1 MVLDEQLDIK
11 RDSRYYGESN
21 SLRPEQMIE
30 EFSSPS
36 LNNLK
41 DSIEDAL
48 TSESPQDIL
57 DCIMLTLKRN
67 SQYHR
72 ICARHSK
79 EVLDLLYG
87 VDKKNNVVEI
97 NANALDDDWLTN
109 PKKWVDY
116 TELPDNHV
124 QSVTESGKV
133 KTGNIEINT
142 ENTGMF
148 TEDELVA
155 KGYQL
160 TDTGWVKA

>member
-11 RDSRYYGESN
+11 RNSRYYGESN

-87 VDKKNNVVEI
+87 VDKSKNVVEL
-97 NANALDDDWLTN
+97 NAAAEDDHSWIT
-109 PKKWVDY
+109 PKKWIDY
-116 TELPDNHV
+116 TELPDNHIDIV
-124 QSVTESGKV
+124 
-133 KTGNIEINT
+133 T

-160 TDTGWVKA
+160 TDSGWVKA

>member
-87 VDKKNNVVEI
+87 VDKSKNVVEL
-97 NANALDDDWLTN
+97 NAAAEDDHSWITDSKRWI
-109 PKKWVDY
+109 DY
-116 TELPDNHV
+116 TELPD
-124 QSVTESGKV
+124 SGKIQ
-133 KTGNIEINT
+133 TGNVEINT
-142 ENTGMF
+142 ENTGVF

>member
-11 RDSRYYGESN
+11 RDSRYHGESN

-30 EFSSPS
+30 EFSSQS

-87 VDKKNNVVEI
+87 VDKNNNVVEI
-97 NANALDDDWLTN
+97 NAGALSDDYLTD
-109 PKKWVDY
+109 PKKWIDY
-116 TELPDNHV
+116 TELPD
-124 QSVTESGKV
+124 SGKV
-133 KTGNIEINT
+133 QTESENI
-142 ENTGMF
+142 GLF

>member
-1 MVLDEQLDIK
+1 MSD
-11 RDSRYYGESN
+11 
-21 SLRPEQMIE
+21 
-30 EFSSPS
+30 FSSHA
-36 LNNLK
+36 LNNLR

-48 TSESPQDIL
+48 TSDSPQDIL

-72 ICARHSK
+72 VCARHSK

-97 NANALDDDWLTN
+97 NAAALSDDYLTD

-116 TELPDNHV
+116 TELPDNHIETV
-124 QSVTESGKV
+124 I
-133 KTGNIEINT
+133 GNI
-142 ENTGMF
+142 GSMS
-148 TEDELVA
+148 EDELVA

>member
-1 MVLDEQLDIK
+1 
-11 RDSRYYGESN
+11 
-21 SLRPEQMIE
+21 MIE

-87 VDKKNNVVEI
+87 VDKNNNVVEI
-97 NANALDDDWLTN
+97 NAGALDDDYLTD
-109 PKKWVDY
+109 PKKWIDY
-116 TELPDNHV
+116 TELPD
-124 QSVTESGKV
+124 SGKV
-133 KTGNIEINT
+133 QTEA
-142 ENTGMF
+142 ENTGLMD
-148 TEDELVA
+148 EDELVA

>member
-1 MVLDEQLDIK
+1 
-11 RDSRYYGESN
+11 
-21 SLRPEQMIE
+21 MIE

-41 DSIEDAL
+41 DAIEDAL
-48 TSESPQDIL
+48 TVESPQDIL

-87 VDKKNNVVEI
+87 VDKSKNVVEI
-97 NANALDDDWLTN
+97 NAAAEDDHSWITDS
-109 PKKWVDY
+109 KKWIDY
-116 TELPDNHV
+116 TELPD
-124 QSVTESGKV
+124 SGKV
-133 KTGNIEINT
+133 QTGNVEIKTDNI
-142 ENTGMF
+142 GLF

>member
-1 MVLDEQLDIK
+1 
-11 RDSRYYGESN
+11 
-21 SLRPEQMIE
+21 MIE

-87 VDKKNNVVEI
+87 VDKSKNVVEL
-97 NANALDDDWLTN
+97 NAAAEDDHTWITDSKRWI
-109 PKKWVDY
+109 DS
-116 TELPDNHV
+116 TELPD
-124 QSVTESGKV
+124 SGKV
-133 KTGNIEINT
+133 QTGNVEINV

>member
-1 MVLDEQLDIK
+1 MELDEQLDIQ
-11 RDSRYYGESN
+11 RNSRYHGKSN

-97 NANALDDDWLTN
+97 NAGALSDDYLTD
-109 PKKWVDY
+109 PKKWIDY
-116 TELPDNHV
+116 TELPD
-124 QSVTESGKV
+124 SGKV
-133 KTGNIEINT
+133 QTESENI
-142 ENTGMF
+142 GLF

>member
-1 MVLDEQLDIK
+1 MVLDAQLDIK
-11 RDSRYYGESN
+11 RDSRYHGESN

-87 VDKKNNVVEI
+87 VDKNNNVVEI
-97 NANALDDDWLTN
+97 NAGALSDDYLTD
-109 PKKWVDY
+109 PKKWIDY
-116 TELPDNHV
+116 TELPD
-124 QSVTESGKV
+124 SGKV
-133 KTGNIEINT
+133 QTEPENI
-142 ENTGMF
+142 GLLD
-148 TEDELVA
+148 EDELIA
-155 KGYQL
+155 NGYQL

>member
-1 MVLDEQLDIK
+1 
-11 RDSRYYGESN
+11 
-21 SLRPEQMIE
+21 MIE

-41 DSIEDAL
+41 DAIEDAL

-87 VDKKNNVVEI
+87 VDKSKNVVEL
-97 NANALDDDWLTN
+97 NAAAEDDHSWITDS
-109 PKKWVDY
+109 KKWVDY
-116 TELPDNHV
+116 TELPD
-124 QSVTESGKV
+124 
-133 KTGNIEINT
+133 GNVDFVASAT
-142 ENTGMF
+142 DVMS
-148 TEDELVA
+148 EDELVA
-155 KGYQL
+155 NGYQL

>member
-1 MVLDEQLDIK
+1 
-11 RDSRYYGESN
+11 
-21 SLRPEQMIE
+21 MIE

-48 TSESPQDIL
+48 TVESPQDIL

-72 ICARHSK
+72 VCARHSK

-87 VDKKNNVVEI
+87 VDKSKNVVEL
-97 NANALDDDWLTN
+97 NAAAEDDHSWITDS
-109 PKKWVDY
+109 KKWVDY
-116 TELPDNHV
+116 TELPD
-124 QSVTESGKV
+124 
-133 KTGNIEINT
+133 GNIDIVASAT
-142 ENTGMF
+142 DVMS
-148 TEDELVA
+148 EDELVA
-155 KGYQL
+155 NGYQL

>member
-1 MVLDEQLDIK
+1 
-11 RDSRYYGESN
+11 
-21 SLRPEQMIE
+21 MIE

-87 VDKKNNVVEI
+87 VDKSNNVVEI
-97 NANALDDDWLTN
+97 NAGALDDDYLTN
-109 PKKWVDY
+109 PKKWIDY
-116 TELPDNHV
+116 TELP
-124 QSVTESGKV
+124 
-133 KTGNIEINT
+133 TGNVEINV

-160 TDTGWVKA
+160 TDSGWVKA

>member
-1 MVLDEQLDIK
+1 
-11 RDSRYYGESN
+11 
-21 SLRPEQMIE
+21 MIE

-97 NANALDDDWLTN
+97 NAGALDDDYLTD
-109 PKKWVDY
+109 PKKW
-116 TELPDNHV
+116 TEIV
-124 QSVTESGKV
+124 A
-133 KTGNIEINT
+133 
-142 ENTGMF
+142 ENTVSL
-148 TEDELVA
+148 DEEEMIA
-155 KGYQL
+155 NGYQL

>member
-1 MVLDEQLDIK
+1 MELDEQLDIQ
-11 RDSRYYGESN
+11 RNSRYYGESN

-97 NANALDDDWLTN
+97 NAGALDDDYLTD
-109 PKKWVDY
+109 PKKWIDY
-116 TELPDNHV
+116 TELPD
-124 QSVTESGKV
+124 SGKV
-133 KTGNIEINT
+133 QTESENI
-142 ENTGMF
+142 GLF

>member
-1 MVLDEQLDIK
+1 MELDEQLDIQ
-11 RDSRYYGESN
+11 RNSRYHGESN

-87 VDKKNNVVEI
+87 VDKNNNVVEI
-97 NANALDDDWLTN
+97 NAGALSDDYLTD
-109 PKKWVDY
+109 PKKWIDY
-116 TELPDNHV
+116 TELPD
-124 QSVTESGKV
+124 SGKV
-133 KTGNIEINT
+133 QT
-142 ENTGMF
+142 EPENVGLF

>member
-1 MVLDEQLDIK
+1 MND
-11 RDSRYYGESN
+11 
-21 SLRPEQMIE
+21 
-30 EFSSPS
+30 FSSHA
-36 LNNLK
+36 LNNLR

-48 TSESPQDIL
+48 TSDSPQDIL

-72 ICARHSK
+72 VCARHSK

-97 NANALDDDWLTN
+97 NAGALDDDYLTN
-109 PKKWVDY
+109 PNKWIDY
-116 TELPDNHV
+116 TELP
-124 QSVTESGKV
+124 ESGTV
-133 KTGNIEINT
+133 QTVI
-142 ENTGMF
+142 ENTGLF

-160 TDTGWVKA
+160 TDSGWVKA

>member
-1 MVLDEQLDIK
+1 
-11 RDSRYYGESN
+11 
-21 SLRPEQMIE
+21 MIE

-41 DSIEDAL
+41 DAIEDAL
-48 TSESPQDIL
+48 TVESPQDIL

-87 VDKKNNVVEI
+87 VDKNNNVVEI
-97 NANALDDDWLTN
+97 NAGALDDDYLTD

-116 TELPDNHV
+116 TELPD
-124 QSVTESGKV
+124 
-133 KTGNIEINT
+133 GNVDIVASAT
-142 ENTGMF
+142 DVMS
-148 TEDELVA
+148 EDELVA
-155 KGYQL
+155 NGYQL

>member
-1 MVLDEQLDIK
+1 MND
-11 RDSRYYGESN
+11 
-21 SLRPEQMIE
+21 
-30 EFSSPS
+30 FSSHA
-36 LNNLK
+36 LNNLR

-48 TSESPQDIL
+48 TSDSPQDIL

-72 ICARHSK
+72 VCARHSK

-97 NANALDDDWLTN
+97 NAGALDDDYLTN
-109 PKKWVDY
+109 PKKWIDY
-116 TELPDNHV
+116 TELPDSGTV
-124 QSVTESGKV
+124 QTV
-133 KTGNIEINT
+133 I
-142 ENTGMF
+142 ENTGLF